1 MNGYVKLFDSIFMS
15 TVWQEDNPTRIVWIT
30 LLGKKDRDG
39 IVEGSIPGLAHLA
52 RVTVEEAEAAINK
65 FLAPDPH
72 SRTSDYEGR
81 RIEAIDGGWRVLNH
95 EKYRDLLSRE
105 DKLERD
111 RVRQQRHRERT
122 CHTES
127 VTKCDTRDMSQMS
140 HHPDAVAVAVA
151 DAGKNKSTPSVPGTA
166 SDFNSTEAAQYV
178 CQELALAGT
187 EMRWLVRDVID
198 GELKKSA
205 GCTTAIAE
213 AMVAAWRKYST
224 LRRGMKYTK
233 GVKAFFGEAGFWKD
247 EGRWMDSADGRPI
260 NAVPARSAIDRH
272 REHLAQEVAQ

>member
-52 RVTVEEAEAAINK
+52 RVTIPEAEAAIKK

-72 SRTSDYEGR
+72 SRTLDYEGR
-81 RIEAIDGGWRVLNH
+81 RIESIDGGWRILNH
-95 EKYRDLLSRE
+95 EKYRDMLSVE
-105 DKLERD
+105 DRRARD
-111 RVRQQRHRERT
+111 RNRQQRHREGMA
-122 CHTES
+122 CHAES
-127 VTKCDTRDMSQMS
+127 VTECDKSQMS
-140 HHPDAVAVAVA
+140 HHPDAVA
-151 DAGKNKSTPSVPGTA
+151 DPNPNPPKNNSEPFVPVNQ

-178 CQELALAGT
+178 CQNLDLSGT
-187 EMRWLVRDVID
+187 KMRWLVRDVID

-205 GCTTAIAE
+205 GSTTVIAE

-224 LRRGMKYTK
+224 LRNGMKYTK
-233 GVKAFFGEAGFWKD
+233 GVTAFFGEAGFWKD
-247 EGRWMDSADGRPI
+247 ESRWLDSANGRPI
-260 NAVPARSAIDRH
+260 NAVPARRAIDRH
-272 REHLAQEVAQ
+272 REHMAQEQAQ